1 MVWFIPWVPDLFH
14 PAALPDD
21 PDHPGT
27 PHDCGNGVYTMAV
40 WLLAPGVPLGKVIWF
55 SASMFSDVCVFSLNM
70 CYFVP
75 AASTQVCYN
84 VQSLCSRRFGGG
96 LTCSRQCQCVVR
108 GGNWHHDAGTLRAV
122 GSLLEVPQVSG
133 RLCQGTRAIPHQM
146 QVSTMCP
153 SHLDC
158 PLNVFACFC
167 LRTENRA
174 RKTHFFEYR
183 YFGAGWGGV
192 GGGGML
198 TFLVLRTW
206 YIATLLRSLGSF
218 TTLHVATLL
227 IGWGG
232 GGMLTFLV
240 LRTIYILLR
249 CWDLWDCSYVNVA
262 TLYRSLRL
270 LLC

>member
-1 MVWFIPWVPDLFH
+1 
-14 PAALPDD
+14 
-21 PDHPGT
+21 
-27 PHDCGNGVYTMAV
+27 
-40 WLLAPGVPLGKVIWF
+40 
-55 SASMFSDVCVFSLNM
+55 M

-84 VQSLCSRRFGGG
+84 VQPLCSRRFGGG

-183 YFGAGWGGV
+183 YFGV
-192 GGGGML
+192 
-198 TFLVLRTW
+198 
-206 YIATLLRSLGSF
+206 
-218 TTLHVATLL
+218 
-227 IGWGG
+227 GWGG
-232 GGMLTFLV
+232 GWGHVNVPCTSYM
-240 LRTIYILLR
+240 IYCYAAEISWIVYYVTCCYAADRVGWGGHVNVPCTSYNIYCYAAEISGIVPMSMLLR
-249 CWDLWDCSYVNVA
+249 CIDLCDCCYVNTA
-262 TLYRSLRL
+262 TL
-270 LLC
+270 